1 MSEIKRKLTAEDF
14 AFVQVDDKIYD
25 QKFEG
30 KPIGFFKDAWLRFK
44 QNKASVVAAL
54 IILFIVLMAIFAPM
68 CAKYSYRE
76 QHTAFGVLPPRIPGL
91 EKLGICDGSTV
102 IEIQA
107 SKLGEYEE
115 KGCVM
120 KVLEE
125 YTWTYR
131 NKEIPMLRVKINQ
144 YIYKG
149 AGDHY
154 FWFGTDNIGRDQW
167 VRLWRGTR
175 ISLLIG
181 FCSVL
186 INCLIGVVY
195 GSISGYY
202 GGKVD
207 MVMMRITEIINAF
220 PRIVVVTL
228 FIMVFG
234 TGMFSIIMSLVIK
247 DWVSTA
253 RMVRSQFYRFK
264 GREYVLAA
272 RTLGVKDMALIFRHI
287 LPNSIGPIIT
297 SSMIAIPTAIFS
309 ESFLAYIGLGL
320 QAPEPSIGVMLSRGQ
335 KVLLQYPSQV
345 VFPAIIISLLMIS
358 FNLFGNGLRD
368 AFDPTL
374 RGAE

>member
-1 MSEIKRKLTAEDF
+1 
-14 AFVQVDDKIYD
+14 
-25 QKFEG
+25 
-30 KPIGFFKDAWLRFK
+30 
-44 QNKASVVAAL
+44 
-54 IILFIVLMAIFAPM
+54 M

-202 GGKVD
+202 GGHVD
-207 MVMMRITEIINAF
+207 MIMQRVTEIIGGRSVPGHGDF
-220 PRIVVVTL
+220 VCSVPWRGRIVVYPRSGSDGL
-228 FIMVFG
+228 
-234 TGMFSIIMSLVIK
+234 
-247 DWVSTA
+247 DWHEPHDSRA
-253 RMVRSQFYRFK
+253 
-264 GREYVLAA
+264 VLP
-272 RTLGVKDMALIFRHI
+272 L
-287 LPNSIGPIIT
+287 
-297 SSMIAIPTAIFS
+297 
-309 ESFLAYIGLGL
+309 
-320 QAPEPSIGVMLSRGQ
+320 
-335 KVLLQYPSQV
+335 
-345 VFPAIIISLLMIS
+345 
-358 FNLFGNGLRD
+358 
-368 AFDPTL
+368 
-374 RGAE
+374 

>member
-14 AFVQVDDKIYD
+14 TFVQVDDKIYD

-44 QNKASVVAAL
+44 QNKASVIAAL

-154 FWFGTDNIGRDQW
+154 FWFGTDNHRARP
-167 VRLWRGTR
+167 V
-175 ISLLIG
+175 
-181 FCSVL
+181 
-186 INCLIGVVY
+186 
-195 GSISGYY
+195 GSP
-202 GGKVD
+202 V
-207 MVMMRITEIINAF
+207 
-220 PRIVVVTL
+220 
-228 FIMVFG
+228 
-234 TGMFSIIMSLVIK
+234 
-247 DWVSTA
+247 A
-253 RMVRSQFYRFK
+253 RHAH
-264 GREYVLAA
+264 LAA
-272 RTLGVKDMALIFRHI
+272 HWLLLGAD
-287 LPNSIGPIIT
+287 
-297 SSMIAIPTAIFS
+297 
-309 ESFLAYIGLGL
+309 
-320 QAPEPSIGVMLSRGQ
+320 
-335 KVLLQYPSQV
+335 
-345 VFPAIIISLLMIS
+345 
-358 FNLFGNGLRD
+358 
-368 AFDPTL
+368 
-374 RGAE
+374 